1 MQLADTCHPENE
13 AQIIVCAMPQT
24 AVASDTTAA
33 SDVLD
38 NLQGTNLLPRELLA
52 DTHYCSDENI
62 QDAAARGVELVGP
75 VQCGSLIDKD
85 VDCIKRG

>member
-1 MQLADTCHPENE
+1 
-13 AQIIVCAMPQT
+13 MPQT

-33 SDVLD
+33 TDVLD
-38 NLQGTNLLPRELLA
+38 NLQGTKLLPRELLA

-85 VDCIKRG
+85 VSPRSRLGGYRRATAAFKAAPARS